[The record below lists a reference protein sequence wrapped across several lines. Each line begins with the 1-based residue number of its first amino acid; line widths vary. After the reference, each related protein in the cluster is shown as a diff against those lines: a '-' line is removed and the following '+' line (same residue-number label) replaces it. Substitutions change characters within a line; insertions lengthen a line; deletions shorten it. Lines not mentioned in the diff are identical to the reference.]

1 MVRFLFIGLGGG
13 FGSMLRYGVGVGFER
28 LRPGS
33 HPWATLV
40 VNATGCFAIGLLAT
54 LFAGP
59 APLREDHRLALL
71 AGLLGGYTTFSA
83 FAWQS
88 IEMARDGR
96 PWLAGVYVVATN
108 ALCLGGAAL
117 GWGVARALARSPA

>member
-1 MVRFLFIGLGGG
+1 MTRLLLVGLGGAA
-13 FGSMLRYGVGVGFER
+13 GSMLRYGLSVGFER
-28 LRPGS
+28 VRAGS
-33 HPWATLV
+33 LPWATLL
-40 VNATGCFAIGLLAT
+40 VNVSGCFAIGLLAT

-59 APLREDHRLALL
+59 TPLREDHRLALL

-88 IEMARDGR
+88 VEMARDGK
-96 PWLAGVYVVATN
+96 PWLAGAYVVATN

-117 GWGVARALARSPA
+117 GWVVARALTRTPA